1 MEKDRSEFYA
11 VLADVL
17 EVASIAPEDDYRTTP
32 LWGSL
37 TCFALKVTIAQ
48 RFGKDILLKDL
59 DSFASASALA
69 ERVCG

>member
-48 RFGKDILLKDL
+48 RFGKDILLKDF
-59 DSFASASALA
+59 DSFASARALA
-69 ERVCG
+69 ERVFG

>member
-1 MEKDRSEFYA
+1 MEIDRSEFCA

-48 RFGKDILLKDL
+48 RFGVDIPLKEL
-59 DSFASASALA
+59 NSFDSALA
-69 ERVCG
+69 LEKRVFG